1 MNKKIL
7 LSKLD
12 SLERRL
18 KELEILGR
26 EPFQSWS
33 ESVQKVWAA
42 SYGIQ
47 QAIQI
52 VLDIG
57 TILLTYLKETNVK
70 NDQEIVILMGL
81 MGIIPKEFSDHI
93 KDMPEFRDI
102 LIHEYTCPDLKGL
115 YTFLHRLPD
124 FRKFSS
130 HIRVILQEQND
141 SAKTPC

>member
-1 MNKKIL
+1 MNKKVL

-12 SLERRL
+12 SLEIRL
-18 KELEILGR
+18 KELETLGG
-26 EPFQSWS
+26 EPFRPWS
-33 ESVQKVWAA
+33 ESVPKVWAA

-52 VLDIG
+52 VLDIS

-70 NDQEIVILMGL
+70 NDQEIIILMGL
-81 MGIIPKEFSDHI
+81 MGIIPKEFSDQI

-115 YTFLHRLPD
+115 YAYLHRLPD
-124 FRKFSS
+124 FRKFAS
-130 HIRVILQEQND
+130 HIRATLQEQND
-141 SAKTPC
+141 PTKAPG